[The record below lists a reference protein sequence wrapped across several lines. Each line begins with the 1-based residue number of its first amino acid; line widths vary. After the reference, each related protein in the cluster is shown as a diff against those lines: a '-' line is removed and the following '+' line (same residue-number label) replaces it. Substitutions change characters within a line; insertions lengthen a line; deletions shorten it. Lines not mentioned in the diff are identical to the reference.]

1 MNNHIGSLFMVLF
14 LFWWGGIN
22 SELNLNHRLQY
33 TSVSVFLQKS
43 TTSVFL
49 QKSTTSVFL
58 TELESTTSVYF
69 SVSVSSEINDFSVSS
84 EINDFSVSSEINDF
98 SVSSEIND
106 FSVDISSKINVN
118 LCQQKLSVSSNLLFL
133 VLTVCDPFNLKK
145 KKITN

>member
-1 MNNHIGSLFMVLF
+1 MNNHIGGLFMVLF

-22 SELNLNHRLQY
+22 SELNLNQRLQY
-33 TSVSVFLQKS
+33 TSV
-43 TTSVFL
+43 SVFL

-84 EINDFSVSSEINDF
+84 EINDFSVSSEFNDF
-98 SVSSEIND
+98 SVTT
-106 FSVDISSKINVN
+106 SSKINVN

-133 VLTVCDPFNLKK
+133 VLTVCDPFNLQKK
-145 KKITN
+145 KKKLTN